1 MILSRRQYAVR
12 TGVHDLRIFLR
23 RRNPPRLTTTN
34 VVPVARS
41 DAAFSRA
48 TRDTHGRV
56 VLLRAVDVVWKIV
69 VERDAIEESGGLVL
83 LAPTP
88 PAVEGDVRAPIVTL
102 DHANVSFNGGRS

>member
-69 VERDAIEESGGLVL
+69 VERDAIELGRGLVL
-83 LAPTP
+83 LG
-88 PAVEGDVRAPIVTL
+88 PA
-102 DHANVSFNGGRS
+102 RSEEHTSELQSPYV